1 MESTDIAASIDGLG
15 RAFEAFKSA
24 NDERLA
30 QIEKNGAPDSLTV
43 AAVDQLT
50 DRMDGI
56 EVALKRTPL
65 VGTARDPDEQ
75 KAAADFFSVLE
86 NRPLTPDDARVDV
99 GTYRAYDAAL
109 RRYIRTGKPSYDEQK
124 ALSVGIEADGGYWVI
139 PEISDM
145 VKTRLFETS
154 PMRSIA
160 SVMTIGTDALEFP
173 VDTNDATSGGWVGET
188 DARSETATPQIGEGR
203 IPVHEQ
209 YANPRATQKLLDDA
223 SFPVETWL
231 ANKIGDKLRRN
242 ENVSFCS
249 GNGEAKP
256 RGFLDYGSDAN
267 TDDDAA
273 RSWGTLQYVPSG
285 NASGF
290 DTTDPGD
297 ALIDLVTKLNPAY
310 LANARWVMKRATI
323 GEVRK
328 FKDGQGNYL
337 WQMGN
342 IQGGQPATLLGFPVV
357 AFEDM
362 PAVAA
367 NNFHIAFGDFSEGYM
382 IVERQGIRILRDPFS
397 AKPYVQFYTTKRVG
411 GDVVNFDAIKL
422 LKIATS

>member
-1 MESTDIAASIDGLG
+1 MATEISRAVEELGSAFAEFRRKNDQKLAEIETKGAADALTTAEVERINATL
-15 RAFEAFKSA
+15 
-24 NDERLA
+24 DE
-30 QIEKNGAPDSLTV
+30 Q
-43 AAVDQLT
+43 T
-50 DRMDGI
+50 DRLDGI
-56 EVALKRTPL
+56 EVAMKRTPR
-65 VGTARDPDEQ
+65 VGGDYDSDEV
-75 KAAADFFSVLE
+75 KAAAAEFYSVLQ
-86 NRPLTPDDARVDV
+86 NKPLVPDDAEVDV
-99 GTYRAYDAAL
+99 GGYRAYEAAL
-109 RRYIRTGKPSYDEQK
+109 RRYIRTGKVSYDEQK
-124 ALSVGIEADGGYWVI
+124 ALSVGIEADGGYWVV
-139 PEISDM
+139 PEISNR
-145 VKTRLFETS
+145 VATRLFETS

-160 SVMTIGTDALEFP
+160 SVVTIGTDALEFP

-188 DARSETATPQIGEGR
+188 DGRPETATPQIGEGR

-209 YANPRATQKLLDDA
+209 YANPRSTQKLLDDA
-223 SFPVETWL
+223 SFPVEQWL
-231 ANKIGDKLRRN
+231 ARKIGDKMARN
-242 ENVSFCS
+242 ENVSFVT
-249 GNGEAKP
+249 GNGNAKP
-256 RGFLDYGSDAN
+256 RGFLDYSAAAT
-267 TDDDAA
+267 TDDDTA
-273 RSWGTLQYVPSG
+273 RSWGTVQYVPSG

-297 ALIDLVTKLNPAY
+297 ALIDLITKLNPAY

-367 NNFHIAFGDFSEGYM
+367 NNFPIAFGDFSEGYM

-397 AKPYVQFYTTKRVG
+397 AKP
-411 GDVVNFDAIKL
+411 
-422 LKIATS
+422 